1 MNYKS
6 YITNEGNIDNDGPDI
21 VYYNM
26 DIISGADNEKQL
38 GGDSNI
44 LRFSETRSTPI
55 INNIS
60 KYYFSIIR
68 VSFIKLT
75 YTLSKYAPF
84 F

>member
-1 MNYKS
+1 MVGIYLQLMNYKS
-6 YITNEGNIDNDGPDI
+6 YITNEGNVDNDGPDI

-55 INNIS
+55 IN
-60 KYYFSIIR
+60 
-68 VSFIKLT
+68 
-75 YTLSKYAPF
+75 LSLIHI
-84 F
+84 